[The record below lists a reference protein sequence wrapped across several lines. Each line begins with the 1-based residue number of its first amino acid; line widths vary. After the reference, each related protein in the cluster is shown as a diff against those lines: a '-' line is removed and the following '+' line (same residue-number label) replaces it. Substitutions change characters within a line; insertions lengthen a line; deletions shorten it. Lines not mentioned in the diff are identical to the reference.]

1 MRCATTKQE
10 CEMLDKD
17 YDPKDFEQKWY
28 EIWLEKKYFHAN
40 EDDGTRPA
48 YTIVIPPPNVTGVLH
63 MGHALNNT
71 LQDIMIRYKRMDGY
85 NSLWMPGTDHAGIA
99 TQNVVEKSL
108 SEKGISRHDLGRDAF
123 ISEVWKWREKHG
135 GLIISQ
141 LKRLGASCDW
151 DRTRFTMDEGLS
163 NAVRKVF
170 VTLYE
175 DGLIYRSDYIVNWC
189 PRCHSAISDLEVEHE
204 EEDGHLWHIRYLL
217 ADGSGEVVVA
227 TTRPETMLGDTAV
240 AVNPDDERYNA
251 MIGKDLILPI
261 MNRRIPIIADQL
273 VDKEFGTGAVK
284 VTPAHDLNDY
294 EMSLRHGLE
303 VIVIIDESGNMNINA
318 GQYTGLDRFECRKQ
332 LERDLEEQGFLVDK
346 THYRVPVGK
355 CYRCKTTIEPYLSKQ
370 WFVKTRPLAEE
381 AIKAVQDGR
390 TRIIP
395 KQWEKVYYEWMN
407 NIRDWC
413 ISRQIWW
420 GHRIPAW
427 YCEDCKEVI
436 VSETEPKQCTNC
448 KSGNLRQET
457 DVLDT
462 WFSSGLWPFST
473 LGWPDQTNALKRFYP
488 TDVLITGFDIL
499 FFWVARM
506 TMLGLK
512 FMNDVPFRDV
522 YLHALVRDEQG
533 QKMSKSK
540 GNIVDPIV
548 EMDKYGADAFR
559 FALTAFAAMGR
570 DVRISDKRIQGYRF
584 FINKIWNAGKFVLS
598 NIQGFE
604 PKGVALDTARLGL
617 AEKWILT
624 ELNKTIR
631 DARSALDEYRYN
643 DAADILYQFT
653 WHTFCDWYIELSKS
667 MLNTEGVRYTKWV
680 LRYVLKAILE
690 LLHPII
696 PFVTEE
702 IWQCLP
708 GREGE
713 SIVIASYPKERIDFN
728 FTSDAELMS
737 YLIEIISGVRS
748 IRGETGISPALL
760 LDVVIRVID
769 PRLKGLLDANSVHI
783 KDLARVSRVGFIADE
798 AERPKKCALA
808 VRKGLEVYVPLEG
821 VIDIEKEV
829 DRLTKQTGKVKKELE
844 EKRKK
849 LSNPNFVEKAK
860 REVVEE
866 QIKIKEGLEF
876 ELKSLQK
883 AYTLLQG

>member
-1 MRCATTKQE
+1 
-10 CEMLDKD
+10 MLDKD
-17 YDPKDFEQKWY
+17 YDPKDIEQRWY
-28 EIWLEKKYFHAN
+28 DTWLEKKYFHAR
-40 EDDGTRPA
+40 EDDETRPCYA
-48 YTIVIPPPNVTGVLH
+48 IVIPPPNVTGVLH

-99 TQNVVEKSL
+99 TQNVVEKYL
-108 SEKGISRHDLGRDAF
+108 AEKGTSRHDLGRDAF
-123 ISEVWKWREKHG
+123 IAEVWRWREKHG

-163 NAVRKVF
+163 NAVKKVF

-175 DGLIYRSDYIVNWC
+175 EGLIYRGDYIVNWC
-189 PRCHSAISDLEVEHE
+189 PRCHSALSDLEVEHE
-204 EEDGHLWHIRYLL
+204 EEEGHLWHIRYPL
-217 ADGSGEVVVA
+217 AHGSGEVVVA

-240 AVNPDDERYNA
+240 AVNPDDERYKA
-251 MIGKDLILPI
+251 MIGNDLILPV
-261 MNRRIPIIADQL
+261 MNRCIPIIADAM

-294 EMSLRHGLE
+294 ELSLRHGLE
-303 VIVIIDESGNMNINA
+303 VIVIIDESGFMNVNA
-318 GQYTGLDRFECRKQ
+318 GAYNGLDRFECRKQ
-332 LERDLEEQGFLVDK
+332 LEKDLADNGFLVDK
-346 THYRVPVGK
+346 TAYRVPVGK

-370 WFVKTRPLAEE
+370 WFVKTRPLADE
-381 AIKAVQDGR
+381 AIKAVVDGR

-427 YCEDCKEVI
+427 YCDACEEVM
-436 VSETEPKQCTNC
+436 VSEAEPKQCTTC
-448 KSGNLRQET
+448 KSKVLRQET

-473 LGWPDQTNALKRFYP
+473 MGWPEPTAALKKFYP
-488 TDVLITGFDIL
+488 TDVLITGFDII

-506 TMLGLK
+506 MMLGLK
-512 FMNDVPFRDV
+512 FMGDVPFREV

-540 GNIVDPIV
+540 GNIVDPII

-570 DVRISDKRIQGYRF
+570 DVRVSDKRIQGYRF
-584 FINKIWNAGKFVLS
+584 FINKIWNAGKFVLA
-598 NIQGFE
+598 NIKGFE
-604 PKGVALDTARLGL
+604 PEDVTPDPAKLGL

-624 ELNKTIR
+624 ELNRTIR
-631 DARSALDEYRYN
+631 DARLALDEYRYN
-643 DAADILYQFT
+643 DTADILYQFT
-653 WHTFCDWYIELSKS
+653 WHTYCDWYIELSKS
-667 MLNTEGVRYTKWV
+667 MLNTEGAPYTRWV
-680 LRYVLKAILE
+680 LHYVLKSILE

-708 GREGE
+708 GRVGE
-713 SIVIASYPKERIDFN
+713 SIVIASYPKPRPELDFAD
-728 FTSDAELMS
+728 DAELMS
-737 YLIEIISGVRS
+737 YIIEVISGVRS
-748 IRGETGISPALL
+748 IRGETGISPAVV
-760 LDVVIRVID
+760 LDVAIRVPD
-769 PRLKGLLDANSVHI
+769 AKLQSLLDANSIHI
-783 KDLARVSRVGFIADE
+783 KDLARVAQVRFIAHE
-798 AERPKKCALA
+798 SERPKKCALA

-821 VIDIEKEV
+821 IIDIDKET
-829 DRLTKQTGKVKKELE
+829 DRLNKQMGKVNKELA
-844 EKRKK
+844 EKLKK

-860 REVVEE
+860 KEVVEE
-866 QIKIKEGLEF
+866 QLKIKQDLEF

-883 AYTLLQG
+883 AYSLLQG